1 MIFRLSEEMLIT
13 ISFNRFLSST
23 FDESDFDHL
32 RTQKARL
39 ELLSCTT
46 MRTVRVLVRVQLAK
60 TFYFMQIKIEL
71 WLLNTKLKNYIK
83 ANAYQIGQEILFDP
97 DKNLNEMNILKFS
110 QQRSRIDNEIKLP
123 FSNELL

>member
-1 MIFRLSEEMLIT
+1 MIFRISEEMLIT
-13 ISFNRFLSST
+13 KSFNRFLSSA
-23 FDESDFDHL
+23 FDDSDFDHL
-32 RTQKARL
+32 RSQKARL
-39 ELLSCTT
+39 VLLSCTT

-110 QQRSRIDNEIKLP
+110 ATDKQN
-123 FSNELL
+123 